1 MSTFKKSLVSLVA
14 FSMLIASG
22 LAFAVKPSDR
32 FTLVDL
38 ADFAANDLG
47 EFTTLYDL
55 VSDSEFSGIAAA
67 LDGNGQF
74 TVFAPTDE
82 AFGKLNTMLNDAF
95 CYSDVFALADAQP
108 AYVAD
113 VLLYHVARGRMD
125 SGEVLPKEQIRMLS
139 GDRLT
144 REPFSLDL
152 VDVLTRT
159 ATIDAE
165 NWLDVEADNGILHG
179 IKDVV
184 LPYAPQSNCAP

>member
-1 MSTFKKSLVSLVA
+1 MSMIKKSLVSLVA

-22 LAFAVKPSDR
+22 LAFAVKPSER

-38 ADFAANDLG
+38 AEFAANDLG
-47 EFTTLYDL
+47 EFTSLYAA
-55 VSDSEFSGIAAA
+55 VNAFPSVAAA

-82 AFGKLNTMLNDAF
+82 AFDKLNTLLNNAF
-95 CYSDVFALADAQP
+95 CYSDVFALAGEQP
-108 AYVAD
+108 DYVED

-125 SGEVLPKEQIRMLS
+125 AVEVLPKEQIRMLS

-144 REPFSLDL
+144 RDAFSLDL
-152 VDVLTRT
+152 VDALNRT

-165 NWLDVEADNGILHG
+165 NWLDVEAGNGILHG
-179 IKDVV
+179 ITEVV
-184 LPYAPQSNCAP
+184 LPYAPQSNCVP